1 MSPRPRKKT
10 DADATSESAVGTE
23 APAQPAAPKKRGR
36 PRKNPLP
43 VETEAGAAA
52 VAERPA
58 NGGDGTAVTT
68 PRSDDARADTDAPAA
83 PRGTG
88 NGARDGA
95 AGAGSD
101 PADASPAGRR
111 PRRGRPA
118 GSRGG
123 AERGGAER
131 DGAERDDDALGR
143 AGPDGAEPELAGRDR
158 DGDGADGGA
167 AYGSDV
173 YGSARAGAVHGGAER
188 GEDVDDGRPRRDGDG
203 RDGDGREADGRD
215 GDGRDGDGRDV
226 DGREGRDRQQR
237 SRRNRGGQRKAGMNY
252 RDLQGKIVP
261 ELHLL
266 AKEVGLDAFREMA
279 KDDLVQAILE
289 RSTEAEGLRLVN
301 GYLEISSDGYG
312 FLQES
317 LLHNNTRSVIVS
329 AGLIKQFKLRTGDA
343 IMGKARRPRDN
354 ERYGTLI
361 RVEAVNGVDPFQAAK
376 RPRFD
381 DLVPTFPDRRIK
393 LESGPNEL
401 SARVIDLLA
410 PIGRGQRGLI
420 VAPPKAGK
428 TTLLKAIAKSVV
440 TNEPEIKVIVLLV
453 DERPEEV
460 TDFRESVQGVEV
472 VASTFDEPPANH
484 IRVAEFVHE
493 RARRIVEDGGHI
505 MILLDSITRLA
516 RANNLVT
523 PATGRTL
530 SGGLDSNALHWP
542 KRFLGAARNIR
553 GGGSLSILAT
563 ALVET
568 GSRMDDVIFEEFK
581 GTGNMELHLSRR
593 LEERRIFPAIDIL
606 KSGTRREDLLLG
618 EDVLA
623 KMWLLRKVIS
633 DMDASEAMEMLL
645 SRLNRTK
652 DNGEFLSTLG
662 HG

>member
-1 MSPRPRKKT
+1 MSEANESDTQTLEPATDEVAPQPR
-10 DADATSESAVGTE
+10 
-23 APAQPAAPKKRGR
+23 
-36 PRKNPLP
+36 
-43 VETEAGAAA
+43 
-52 VAERPA
+52 
-58 NGGDGTAVTT
+58 
-68 PRSDDARADTDAPAA
+68 
-83 PRGTG
+83 
-88 NGARDGA
+88 
-95 AGAGSD
+95 
-101 PADASPAGRR
+101 
-111 PRRGRPA
+111 RRGRPKGSGRKKDPEA
-118 GSRGG
+118 GTESTAEASQTDTSSDGTGEAPEPPKRRGRRPNRPRVDDEAETAEQDTRTALETQSRDTD
-123 AERGGAER
+123 ARDDTADDENDNERSPAER
-131 DGAERDDDALGR
+131 DTS
-143 AGPDGAEPELAGRDR
+143 DGANNT
-158 DGDGADGGA
+158 
-167 AYGSDV
+167 
-173 YGSARAGAVHGGAER
+173 
-188 GEDVDDGRPRRDGDG
+188 
-203 RDGDGREADGRD
+203 
-215 GDGRDGDGRDV
+215 
-226 DGREGRDRQQR
+226 
-237 SRRNRGGQRKAGMNY
+237 SRRGRNNRNSRRPTLNY
-252 RDLQGKIVP
+252 RDLQAKILP

-266 AKEVGLDAFREMA
+266 AIEVGLSDYRQLS
-279 KDDLVQAILE
+279 KDELSVAILE
-289 RSTEAEGLRLVN
+289 RASEAEGLRLVK

-317 LLHNNTRSVIVS
+317 LLQNNTRSVIVS
-329 AGLIKQFKLRTGDA
+329 AGLIKQFKLRTGDF
-343 IMGKARRPRDN
+343 ILGKARRPRDN

-381 DLVPTFPDRRIK
+381 DLVPTFPDARIK
-393 LESGPNEL
+393 LETTQSEVA
-401 SARVIDLLA
+401 ARVIDLLA

-428 TTLLKAIAKSVV
+428 TTLLKKIANSVV
-440 TNEPEIKVIVLLV
+440 QNEPDIKVIVLLV

-460 TDFRESVQGVEV
+460 TDFRESVSGVEV
-472 VASTFDEPPANH
+472 IASTFDEPPTNH

-493 RARRIVEDGGHI
+493 RSRRIVEEGGHV

-523 PATGRTL
+523 PPTGRTL
-530 SGGLDSNALHWP
+530 SGGLDSSALHWP

-633 DMDASEAMEMLL
+633 DMDPAEAMDMLL
-645 SRLNRTK
+645 SRLGRVKT
-652 DNGEFLSTLG
+652 NGEFLSTLG
-662 HG
+662 QG

>member
-1 MSPRPRKKT
+1 MSPRAKKT
-10 DADATSESAVGTE
+10 SAESVVSAEAASSAEAETVTKPRRGRKAAAASEPSEVATSE
-23 APAQPAAPKKRGR
+23 APTTKRRGR
-36 PRKNPLP
+36 PPGSKNKAKATAAVDDEPAAAADALP
-43 VETEAGAAA
+43 VAAETT
-52 VAERPA
+52 
-58 NGGDGTAVTT
+58 TAD
-68 PRSDDARADTDAPAA
+68 PPSADE
-83 PRGTG
+83 
-88 NGARDGA
+88 
-95 AGAGSD
+95 
-101 PADASPAGRR
+101 GRQSR
-111 PRRGRPA
+111 PRRGRSGRSKAAVDEAADTAP
-118 GSRGG
+118 GDG
-123 AERGGAER
+123 ET
-131 DGAERDDDALGR
+131 DGAGAADGPGDAAEGTDEGGRDEGDRD
-143 AGPDGAEPELAGRDR
+143 EAGR
-158 DGDGADGGA
+158 GPGG
-167 AYGSDV
+167 
-173 YGSARAGAVHGGAER
+173 R
-188 GEDVDDGRPRRDGDG
+188 G
-203 RDGDGREADGRD
+203 
-215 GDGRDGDGRDV
+215 
-226 DGREGRDRQQR
+226 QQR
-237 SRRNRGGQRKAGMNY
+237 SRRNRGGQRKAGLNF

-266 AKEVGLDAFREMA
+266 AKEVGLESYREMSQ
-279 KDDLVQAILE
+279 DELVIAVLE
-289 RSTEAEGLRLVN
+289 RSTEAEGLRLVS

-317 LLHNNTRSVIVS
+317 LLKQTTRSVIVS
-329 AGLIKQFKLRTGDA
+329 AGLIKQFRLRTGDV

-381 DLVPTFPDRRIK
+381 DLVPTFPDRRIR
-393 LESGPNEL
+393 LEASQSEL

-428 TTLLKAIAKSVV
+428 TMLLKAIAKSVV
-440 TNEPEIKVIVLLV
+440 TNEPDVTVIVLLV

-493 RARRIVEDGGHI
+493 RSRRIVEDGGHV

-606 KSGTRREDLLLG
+606 KSGTRREDLLLS

-633 DMDASEAMEMLL
+633 DMDAAEAMEMLL

-652 DNGEFLSTLG
+652 DNAEFLSTLG
-662 HG
+662 QG

>member
-1 MSPRPRKKT
+1 M
-10 DADATSESAVGTE
+10 TE
-23 APAQPAAPKKRGR
+23 ANDESTQVLDPVPEEAVEK
-36 PRKNPLP
+36 PR
-43 VETEAGAAA
+43 
-52 VAERPA
+52 
-58 NGGDGTAVTT
+58 
-68 PRSDDARADTDAPAA
+68 
-83 PRGTG
+83 
-88 NGARDGA
+88 
-95 AGAGSD
+95 
-101 PADASPAGRR
+101 
-111 PRRGRPA
+111 RRGRPK
-118 GSRGG
+118 GSGRKPKEQAAPESQ
-123 AERGGAER
+123 AETQA
-131 DGAERDDDALGR
+131 DIDAPSQPEIPYENSE
-143 AGPDGAEPELAGRDR
+143 AAEPEAPPKRRNRRSSKVEAEAEPVAAAPEPENND
-158 DGDGADGGA
+158 DQSNSDENEGA
-167 AYGSDV
+167 AQRNNRDNDSD
-173 YGSARAGAVHGGAER
+173 AGEGG
-188 GEDVDDGRPRRDGDG
+188 GN
-203 RDGDGREADGRD
+203 
-215 GDGRDGDGRDV
+215 
-226 DGREGRDRQQR
+226 R
-237 SRRNRGGQRKAGMNY
+237 SRRNNRNQRRPSLNY
-252 RDLQGKIVP
+252 RDLQAKILP

-266 AKEVGLDAFREMA
+266 AKEVGLSEYRQFG
-279 KDDLVQAILE
+279 KDELAEAILE
-289 RSTEAEGLRLVN
+289 RAAEAEGLRLVR

-317 LLHNNTRSVIVS
+317 LLQNNTRSVIVS
-329 AGLIKQFKLRTGDA
+329 AGLIKQFKLRTGDF
-343 IMGKARRPRDN
+343 ILGKSRRPRDN

-381 DLVPTFPDRRIK
+381 DLVPTFPEQRIT
-393 LESGPNEL
+393 LETTQNEVA
-401 SARVIDLLA
+401 ARVIDLLA

-428 TTLLKAIAKSVV
+428 TTLLKKIANSVV
-440 TNEPEIKVIVLLV
+440 KNEPDIKVIVLLV

-460 TDFRESVQGVEV
+460 TDFRESVSGVEV
-472 VASTFDEPPANH
+472 IASTFDEPPTNH

-493 RARRIVEDGGHI
+493 RSRRIVEEGGHV

-523 PATGRTL
+523 PPTGRTL
-530 SGGLDSNALHWP
+530 SGGLDSSALHWP

-633 DMDASEAMEMLL
+633 DMDPAEAMDMLL
-645 SRLNRTK
+645 SRLGRTK
-652 DNGEFLSTLG
+652 SNAEFLQSLG
-662 HG
+662 QN

>member
-1 MSPRPRKKT
+1 MSEANESDTQTLEPATDEVAPQPRR
-10 DADATSESAVGTE
+10 
-23 APAQPAAPKKRGR
+23 RGR
-36 PRKNPLP
+36 PKGSGRKKDP
-43 VETEAGAAA
+43 EAGAEST
-52 VAERPA
+52 AEA
-58 NGGDGTAVTT
+58 TQTDTSSDGTAEAPEPPKRRGRRPNR
-68 PRSDDARADTDAPAA
+68 PRVDDEAETAEQD
-83 PRGTG
+83 PRT
-88 NGARDGA
+88 ARDA
-95 AGAGSD
+95 ETRED
-101 PADASPAGRR
+101 TADGDNDNERNTTERDTSEEANNT
-111 PRRGRPA
+111 PRRGRN
-118 GSRGG
+118 
-123 AERGGAER
+123 
-131 DGAERDDDALGR
+131 
-143 AGPDGAEPELAGRDR
+143 
-158 DGDGADGGA
+158 
-167 AYGSDV
+167 
-173 YGSARAGAVHGGAER
+173 
-188 GEDVDDGRPRRDGDG
+188 
-203 RDGDGREADGRD
+203 
-215 GDGRDGDGRDV
+215 
-226 DGREGRDRQQR
+226 
-237 SRRNRGGQRKAGMNY
+237 NRGARRPTLNY
-252 RDLQGKIVP
+252 RDLQAKILP

-266 AKEVGLDAFREMA
+266 AIEVGLSDYRKLS
-279 KDDLVQAILE
+279 KDELSVAILE
-289 RSTEAEGLRLVN
+289 RASEAEGLRLVK

-317 LLHNNTRSVIVS
+317 LLQNNTRSVIVS
-329 AGLIKQFKLRTGDA
+329 AGLIKQFKLRTGDF
-343 IMGKARRPRDN
+343 ILGKARRPRDN

-381 DLVPTFPDRRIK
+381 DLTPTFPDARIK
-393 LESGPNEL
+393 LETSQSEVA
-401 SARVIDLLA
+401 ARVIDLLA

-428 TTLLKAIAKSVV
+428 TTLLKKIANSVV
-440 TNEPEIKVIVLLV
+440 QNEPDIKVIVLLV

-460 TDFRESVQGVEV
+460 TDFRESVSGVEV
-472 VASTFDEPPANH
+472 VASTFDEPPTNH

-493 RARRIVEDGGHI
+493 RSRRIVEEGGHV

-523 PATGRTL
+523 PPTGRTL
-530 SGGLDSNALHWP
+530 SGGLDSSALHWP

-633 DMDASEAMEMLL
+633 DMDPAEAMDMLL
-645 SRLNRTK
+645 SRLGRVKT
-652 DNGEFLSTLG
+652 NGEFLSTLG
-662 HG
+662 QG

>member
-1 MSPRPRKKT
+1 MSPNTTEQDTAT
-10 DADATSESAVGTE
+10 DAE
-23 APAQPAAPKKRGR
+23 AQEDTPSQQK
-36 PRKNPLP
+36 
-43 VETEAGAAA
+43 
-52 VAERPA
+52 
-58 NGGDGTAVTT
+58 TT
-68 PRSDDARADTDAPAA
+68 
-83 PRGTG
+83 
-88 NGARDGA
+88 
-95 AGAGSD
+95 
-101 PADASPAGRR
+101 
-111 PRRGRPA
+111 RRGRPKGSKNKQKA
-118 GSRGG
+118 GTAQSDASSDGQTGKRGR
-123 AERGGAER
+123 RGRKAG
-131 DGAERDDDALGR
+131 GSDDAP
-143 AGPDGAEPELAGRDR
+143 AGASS
-158 DGDGADGGA
+158 DGADTVVEEDGG
-167 AYGSDV
+167 DTDD
-173 YGSARAGAVHGGAER
+173 AGGRSGKGRR
-188 GEDVDDGRPRRDGDG
+188 G
-203 RDGDGREADGRD
+203 
-215 GDGRDGDGRDV
+215 
-226 DGREGRDRQQR
+226 
-237 SRRNRGGQRKAGMNY
+237 RGGQRKTNLNY
-252 RDLQGKIVP
+252 RDLQTKIVP

-266 AKEVGLDAFREMA
+266 AKEVGLEEYRAME
-279 KDDLVQAILE
+279 KDDLAIAILE
-289 RSTEAEGLRLVN
+289 RVAEMEGLRVVT

-317 LLHNNTRSVIVS
+317 LLQNNTRQVIVS
-329 AGLIKQFKLRTGDA
+329 AGLIKQFRLRTGDY
-343 IMGKARRPRDN
+343 ILGKARRPRDN

-381 DLVPTFPDRRIK
+381 DLVPTFPETK
-393 LESGPNEL
+393 LQLETKPDEL

-428 TTLLKAIAKSVV
+428 TTLLKKIAHSVV
-440 TNEPEIKVIVLLV
+440 TNEPDITVIVLLV

-460 TDFRESVQGVEV
+460 TDFRESVTGVEV
-472 VASTFDEPPANH
+472 IASTFDEPPANH

-493 RARRIVEDGGHI
+493 RARRIVEDGGHV

-523 PATGRTL
+523 PPTGRTL

-606 KSGTRREDLLLG
+606 KSGTRREDLLLD
-618 EDVLA
+618 ESQLA

-633 DMDASEAMEMLL
+633 DMDAAEAMEMLL
-645 SRLNRTK
+645 SRLNRSK
-652 DNGEFLSTLG
+652 SNEEFLSTLG
-662 HG
+662 QG

>member
-1 MSPRPRKKT
+1 MTSNDT
-10 DADATSESAVGTE
+10 DLQQVLDPVPDE
-23 APAQPAAPKKRGR
+23 AEP
-36 PRKNPLP
+36 
-43 VETEAGAAA
+43 
-52 VAERPA
+52 
-58 NGGDGTAVTT
+58 T
-68 PRSDDARADTDAPAA
+68 PR
-83 PRGTG
+83 
-88 NGARDGA
+88 
-95 AGAGSD
+95 
-101 PADASPAGRR
+101 
-111 PRRGRPA
+111 RRGRPKGSGRKPKADPDTQPADAAPDAA
-118 GSRGG
+118 GAAPEPAKRRGRPPKQRPVPEAVDTKAETAG
-123 AERGGAER
+123 DAGNVADITRNTAERAENR
-131 DGAERDDDALGR
+131 DDGTETESRDSSGSDDERDDSGKRTSGRSGALQTAR
-143 AGPDGAEPELAGRDR
+143 TAEQDPSSR
-158 DGDGADGGA
+158 GADDNQTDNGTN
-167 AYGSDV
+167 GS
-173 YGSARAGAVHGGAER
+173 
-188 GEDVDDGRPRRDGDG
+188 
-203 RDGDGREADGRD
+203 
-215 GDGRDGDGRDV
+215 
-226 DGREGRDRQQR
+226 
-237 SRRNRGGQRKAGMNY
+237 SRRGRNNRNRRPTLNY
-252 RDLQGKIVP
+252 RDLQAKILP

-266 AKEVGLDAFREMA
+266 AKEVGLSDYRQHS
-279 KDDLVQAILE
+279 KDELSVAILE
-289 RSTEAEGLRLVN
+289 RASEAEGLRLVK

-317 LLHNNTRSVIVS
+317 LLQNNTRSVIVS
-329 AGLIKQFKLRTGDA
+329 AGLIKQFKLRTGDF
-343 IMGKARRPRDN
+343 ILGKARRPRDN

-381 DLVPTFPDRRIK
+381 DLVPTFPDSRIK
-393 LESGPNEL
+393 LETSQSEVA
-401 SARVIDLLA
+401 ARVIDLLA

-428 TTLLKAIAKSVV
+428 TTLLKKIANSVIQ
-440 TNEPEIKVIVLLV
+440 NEPDIKVIVLLV

-460 TDFRESVQGVEV
+460 TDFRESVSGVEV
-472 VASTFDEPPANH
+472 IASTFDEPPTNH

-493 RARRIVEDGGHI
+493 RSRRIVEEGGHV

-523 PATGRTL
+523 PPTGRTL
-530 SGGLDSNALHWP
+530 SGGLDSSALHWP

-633 DMDASEAMEMLL
+633 DMDPAEAMDMLL
-645 SRLNRTK
+645 SRLGRTK
-652 DNGEFLSTLG
+652 SNEEFLMSLG
-662 HG
+662 QG

>member
-1 MSPRPRKKT
+1 MSPRAKKT
-10 DADATSESAVGTE
+10 NDEAVVPDESVAATK
-23 APAQPAAPKKRGR
+23 PAAPRRGRKAAATDDATDAVTGASEVPATPAKRRGR
-36 PRKNPLP
+36 PPGSKSTKVAPAADDAVP
-43 VETEAGAAA
+43 ETTGAAPAAGSAAA
-52 VAERPA
+52 VASEESA
-58 NGGDGTAVTT
+58 AEASAASGEA
-68 PRSDDARADTDAPAA
+68 ARGS
-83 PRGTG
+83 RG
-88 NGARDGA
+88 
-95 AGAGSD
+95 
-101 PADASPAGRR
+101 
-111 PRRGRPA
+111 RRGR
-118 GSRGG
+118 RGG
-123 AERGGAER
+123 GEAEAADAIAEPSR
-131 DGAERDDDALGR
+131 ERDDDAST
-143 AGPDGAEPELAGRDR
+143 GPEGEGDEH
-158 DGDGADGGA
+158 DGDEARSQGGR
-167 AYGSDV
+167 S
-173 YGSARAGAVHGGAER
+173 
-188 GEDVDDGRPRRDGDG
+188 
-203 RDGDGREADGRD
+203 
-215 GDGRDGDGRDV
+215 
-226 DGREGRDRQQR
+226 QQR
-237 SRRNRGGQRKAGMNY
+237 GRRNRGGQRKAGLNF

-266 AKEVGLDAFREMA
+266 AKEVGLEHYRELSQ
-279 KDDLVQAILE
+279 DELVVAVLE
-289 RSTEAEGLRLVN
+289 RATEAEGLRLVS

-317 LLHNNTRSVIVS
+317 LLKQTTRSVIVS
-329 AGLIKQFKLRTGDA
+329 AGLIKQFRLRTGDV

-393 LESGPNEL
+393 LETGRNDL

-428 TTLLKAIAKSVV
+428 TTLLKAIAKSAV
-440 TNEPEIKVIVLLV
+440 TNEPDITVIVLLV

-460 TDFRESVQGVEV
+460 TDFRESVEGVEV

-493 RARRIVEDGGHI
+493 RSRRIVEDGGHV

-606 KSGTRREDLLLG
+606 KSGTRREDLLLS

-633 DMDASEAMEMLL
+633 DMDAAEAMEMLL

-652 DNGEFLSTLG
+652 DNAEFLSTLG
-662 HG
+662 QG

>member
-1 MSPRPRKKT
+1 MSPRSRKTANDSGAAQAT
-10 DADATSESAVGTE
+10 DASDAQDVK
-23 APAQPAAPKKRGR
+23 PRKRGR
-36 PRKNPLP
+36 PRKQ
-43 VETEAGAAA
+43 EAAA
-52 VAERPA
+52 EAASGASDTATETAAGPNGAPDTTSGEAPAGEVAAVEAPAAPAADEAEARERA
-58 NGGDGTAVTT
+58 GGDGT
-68 PRSDDARADTDAPAA
+68 PRERGDGAKKGGRSGGRKGAGNGKSKANQETGERVGTDDA
-83 PRGTG
+83 
-88 NGARDGA
+88 GA
-95 AGAGSD
+95 AQTDRGGSD
-101 PADASPAGRR
+101 GSRDRSGDDSDQEERGRGGR
-111 PRRGRPA
+111 GGRNRRGR
-118 GSRGG
+118 SGG
-123 AERGGAER
+123 GRKGGLNFR
-131 DGAERDDDALGR
+131 
-143 AGPDGAEPELAGRDR
+143 ELQ
-158 DGDGADGGA
+158 
-167 AYGSDV
+167 S
-173 YGSARAGAVHGGAER
+173 
-188 GEDVDDGRPRRDGDG
+188 
-203 RDGDGREADGRD
+203 
-215 GDGRDGDGRDV
+215 
-226 DGREGRDRQQR
+226 
-237 SRRNRGGQRKAGMNY
+237 
-252 RDLQGKIVP
+252 KIVP

-266 AKEVGLDAFREMA
+266 AKEVGLEEYRQMS
-279 KDDLVQAILE
+279 KDDLALAILE
-289 RSTEAEGLRLVN
+289 RSAESEGLKLVQ

-317 LLHNNTRSVIVS
+317 LLQLSSRSVIVS
-329 AGLIKQFKLRTGDA
+329 AGLIKQFKLRAGDY
-343 IMGKARRPRDN
+343 ILGKARRPRDN

-361 RVEAVNGVDPFQAAK
+361 RVEAVNGVDPFHAAK

-381 DLVPTFPDRRIK
+381 DLIPTFPEKRIT
-393 LESGPNEL
+393 LETAQDEL

-428 TTLLKAIAKSVV
+428 TTLLKKIANSVV
-440 TNEPEIKVIVLLV
+440 SNEDDIKVIVLLV

-460 TDFRESVQGVEV
+460 TDFRESVSGVEV
-472 VASTFDEPPANH
+472 IASTFDEPPSNH

-493 RARRIVEDGGHI
+493 RARRIVEEGGHV

-618 EDVLA
+618 EAILA

-633 DMDASEAMEMLL
+633 DMDAAEAMEMLL
-645 SRLNRTK
+645 SRLSRTK
-652 DNGEFLSTLG
+652 SNEEFLATLG
-662 HG
+662 QG

>member
-1 MSPRPRKKT
+1 MSPRTRKT
-10 DADATSESAVGTE
+10 PEAAPADTSET
-23 APAQPAAPKKRGR
+23 AAPK
-36 PRKNPLP
+36 
-43 VETEAGAAA
+43 
-52 VAERPA
+52 
-58 NGGDGTAVTT
+58 
-68 PRSDDARADTDAPAA
+68 
-83 PRGTG
+83 
-88 NGARDGA
+88 
-95 AGAGSD
+95 
-101 PADASPAGRR
+101 
-111 PRRGRPA
+111 RRGRPPKAASAPEAEAPAAVPETETAAPKRRGRPPKSA
-118 GSRGG
+118 GAAVEPTETVVPASKKRATTAKSKAKDE
-123 AERGGAER
+123 AEASGEQPGR
-131 DGAERDDDALGR
+131 DGPPSRADEERADGGGRDDDREER
-143 AGPDGAEPELAGRDR
+143 ADRNDGDDGDERADR
-158 DGDGADGGA
+158 ADGADRADRSDRGG
-167 AYGSDV
+167 
-173 YGSARAGAVHGGAER
+173 REER
-188 GEDVDDGRPRRDGDG
+188 GRRGRRG
-203 RDGDGREADGRD
+203 
-215 GDGRDGDGRDV
+215 
-226 DGREGRDRQQR
+226 
-237 SRRNRGGQRKAGMNY
+237 GGQRRVGFNF
-252 RDLQGKIVP
+252 RDLQGKILP

-266 AKEVGLDAFREMA
+266 AKEVGLEEYRAME
-279 KDDLVQAILE
+279 KDELVLAVLE
-289 RSTEAEGLRLVN
+289 RVAESEGLRVVQ

-317 LLHNNTRSVIVS
+317 LLQHNTRSVIVS
-329 AGLIKQFKLRTGDA
+329 AGLIKQFRLRTGDM
-343 IMGKARRPRDN
+343 ILGKARRPRDN

-361 RVEAVNGVDPFQAAK
+361 RVEAVNGVDPFQASK
-376 RPRFD
+376 RPKFD
-381 DLVPTFPDRRIK
+381 DLVPTFPDHKIT
-393 LESGPNEL
+393 LETGQQDL

-440 TNEPEIKVIVLLV
+440 TNEPDIKVIVLLV

-460 TDFRESVQGVEV
+460 TDFRESVTGVEV
-472 VASTFDEPPANH
+472 IASTFDEPPANH

-493 RARRIVEDGGHI
+493 RARRIVEDGGHA

-606 KSGTRREDLLLG
+606 KSGTRREDLLLTEG
-618 EDVLA
+618 VLA

-633 DMDASEAMEMLL
+633 DMDAAEAMEMLL

-652 DNGEFLSTLG
+652 DNAEFMSTLG
-662 HG
+662 QG

>member
-10 DADATSESAVGTE
+10 EDDTAVAGTAGDE
-23 APAQPAAPKKRGR
+23 TGTAPARKRGR
-36 PRKNPLP
+36 PRKAAP
-43 VETEAGAAA
+43 ETDVKPDGAT
-52 VAERPA
+52 
-58 NGGDGTAVTT
+58 G
-68 PRSDDARADTDAPAA
+68 DAPAA
-83 PRGTG
+83 ERATDAPRPG
-88 NGARDGA
+88 
-95 AGAGSD
+95 
-101 PADASPAGRR
+101 
-111 PRRGRPA
+111 RRGRRGRGPA
-118 GSRGG
+118 
-123 AERGGAER
+123 
-131 DGAERDDDALGR
+131 DGEAASDDDAVQDDERQAAEQTVEDER
-143 AGPDGAEPELAGRDR
+143 AADAAADAAADDEGVEEDAEVREEGQR
-158 DGDGADGGA
+158 
-167 AYGSDV
+167 
-173 YGSARAGAVHGGAER
+173 AR
-188 GEDVDDGRPRRDGDG
+188 GDG
-203 RDGDGREADGRD
+203 RDRS
-215 GDGRDGDGRDV
+215 
-226 DGREGRDRQQR
+226 QQR
-237 SRRNRGGQRKAGMNY
+237 SRRNRGGQRKGGLNF

-266 AKEVGLDAFREMA
+266 AKEVGLESFREMA

-289 RSTEAEGLRLVN
+289 RSTEAEGLRLVR

-317 LLHNNTRSVIVS
+317 LLQNNTRSVIVS
-329 AGLIKQFKLRTGDA
+329 AGLIKQFRLRTGDA

-361 RVEAVNGVDPFQAAK
+361 RVEAVNSVDPFQAAK

-393 LESGPNEL
+393 LETGTNEL
-401 SARVIDLLA
+401 SSRVIDLLA

-440 TNEPEIKVIVLLV
+440 TNEPDITVIVLLV

-460 TDFRESVQGVEV
+460 TDFRESVAGVEV
-472 VASTFDEPPANH
+472 VASTFDEPPTNH
-484 IRVAEFVHE
+484 VRVAEFVHE

-606 KSGTRREDLLLG
+606 KSGTRREDLLLS
-618 EDVLA
+618 EDILA

-645 SRLNRTK
+645 SRLGRTK
-652 DNGEFLSTLG
+652 DNAEFLSTLG